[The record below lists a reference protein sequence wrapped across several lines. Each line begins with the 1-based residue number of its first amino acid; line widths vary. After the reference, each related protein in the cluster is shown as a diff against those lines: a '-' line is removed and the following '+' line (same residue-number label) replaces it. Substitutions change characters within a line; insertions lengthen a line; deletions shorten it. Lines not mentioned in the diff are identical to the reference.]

1 MRDKGNRRPLAIL
14 VGLLL
19 SAPVMAAPLTDEAA
33 MQLLQR
39 LNQMEQEV
47 SNLRGE
53 NEQLRN
59 EVQSLQKAQ
68 KEGFQQVDEKIDKIK
83 SESTRGAGS
92 DATPT
97 PLSNTQP
104 LSNSAAVDKSSE
116 KMDSGSKSDEASN
129 KDPNSYY
136 SYGTNKTDDK
146 NLTKPTDAKTDSKPS
161 DSNASTDG
169 SKTDASKTSTDSSKT
184 DTAKAGTDK
193 DKPLPAKEERSVYDE
208 AFNTLLKKPKDSIP
222 LFRAF
227 LKDYPNSPLAS
238 SAQYWIGEALY
249 AEKDYKAAADEFLV
263 VLKDYKG
270 SDKAPGAALKL
281 GYSFYELKEWE
292 KARKTL
298 EDVIA
303 FFPDEAETVQ
313 KAQERL
319 DRMKSEGH

>member
-1 MRDKGNRRPLAIL
+1 MRDKENRRPLAML

-19 SAPVMAAPLTDEAA
+19 SAPVMAAPLTDDAA

-59 EVQSLQKAQ
+59 EVQGLQKAQ
-68 KEGFQQVDEKIDKIK
+68 KEGFQQVDEKMDKIK
-83 SESTRGAGS
+83 PEPTSGAGS
-92 DATPT
+92 GATST

-104 LSNSAAVDKSSE
+104 LPNGAVTDKPSE
-116 KMDSGSKSDEASN
+116 KMDSGSKPDGATN

-136 SYGTNKTDDK
+136 SYGTSKTDDK
-146 NLTKPTDAKTDSKPS
+146 NATKPTDAKTDSKPS
-161 DSNASTDG
+161 DGNASADS
-169 SKTDASKTSTDSSKT
+169 SKTDTSKTSTDSSKT
-184 DTAKAGTDK
+184 DATKTGADK
-193 DKPLPAKEERSVYDE
+193 DKPVPAKEERSVYDE

-227 LKDYPNSPLAS
+227 LKDYPNSALAS
-238 SAQYWIGEALY
+238 SAQYWVGEALY

-263 VLKDYKG
+263 VLKDHKG

-303 FFPDEAETVQ
+303 FFPNEAETVQ